1 MVDKKE
7 QNRKAQQKET
17 AGLFTEIPPSLVPRL
32 GEYLLQKGLIKPDGL
47 QRALS
52 YQTAK
57 STPDNPIP
65 LGQALLDLGL
75 IDRDKLDRA
84 ILKQSLSLQS
94 ALEEANRTLEER
106 VQQRTLDLEKR
117 LIEIQTAAEITQLA
131 ITADSKQE
139 MFKRVVDL
147 LVARFHFYLVSIF
160 LMDEGSQ
167 YAILVEAA
175 GEASAGQ
182 AAEEIKKRGCRILV
196 NSRSMVGFV
205 AAENEIRVTTDV
217 SEEFY
222 YLADEFLPDTRSE
235 ASIPISN
242 GESVWGV
249 LDIQQSDVDGSLP
262 DQPFSLEMLTV
273 LQAIAN
279 HLAANMRNF
288 RLLENTQARVQEETA
303 LFQASHLIAE
313 ASSTN
318 EVLSAAC
325 QALNEALV
333 PSIILMTD
341 GNVMRVEA
349 VGGGRGS
356 PQSSSNLDPKE
367 IRIQSTR
374 QDFDELFADG
384 SALLDFDFN
393 QEVDFP
399 ACVLEVPSQLKWKTA
414 AFIPVKRHGKIE
426 VVFILG
432 TQQVGSLNQSSLQ
445 SFAGLA
451 ELTST
456 ALNKLSAQRIMEKR
470 LDALQTL
477 NSISQA
483 VSIETDIDGL
493 YQVVHREVNRL
504 LGEVD
509 FLIATYDPTKNTIK
523 IPYMYESG
531 SYLQYEPFPLG
542 EGLTSVLINTR
553 QPLLLVENTEKRAEE
568 LGAKVLGKPAKSWLG
583 VPLLVAG
590 EVIGA
595 LIVQDLEREMR
606 FDEDDQRIL
615 STLASQVAVAIR
627 NTHLLENM
635 NLQAERERQLF
646 QITSKIR
653 AASDM
658 QAILETTATELSKAL
673 KARRAEI
680 KIGLKDD

>member
-7 QNRKAQQKET
+7 QYGKAQRKET

-32 GEYLLQKGLIKPDGL
+32 GEYLLQKRLIKAEGL
-47 QRALS
+47 ERALN
-52 YQTAK
+52 YQAAK
-57 STPDNPIP
+57 STPDHPIP
-65 LGQALLDLGL
+65 LGKALLDLGL
-75 IDRDKLDRA
+75 IDRNVLDRA

-106 VQQRTLDLEKR
+106 VQQRTQDLEKR
-117 LIEIQTAAEITQLA
+117 LVEIQTAAEITQLA
-131 ITADSKQE
+131 ITANSPQE

-147 LVARFHFYLVSIF
+147 LVERFHFYMASIF
-160 LMDEGSQ
+160 LVDEGSQ
-167 YAILVEAA
+167 YAVLVEAA
-175 GEASAGQ
+175 GKASAGQ
-182 AAEEIKKRGCRILV
+182 AAEEIKKRGCRIAV

-205 AAENEIRVTTDV
+205 AAENEMRVTKDV

-222 YLADEFLPDTRSE
+222 YLADEFLPDTNSE

-242 GESVWGV
+242 GETVWGV

-262 DQPFSLEMLTV
+262 DQQFSLEILTV
-273 LQAIAN
+273 LKTIAN
-279 HLAANMRNF
+279 HIAANMRNF
-288 RLLENTQARVQEETA
+288 RLLENAQARVQEEAA

-313 ASSTN
+313 AKSVD
-318 EVLSAAC
+318 EVLTAVC
-325 QALNEALV
+325 QAFNAALV
-333 PSIILMTD
+333 PSIILVTE
-341 GNVMRVEA
+341 GNFIRVEA
-349 VGGGRGS
+349 VCGGSGKPESGI
-356 PQSSSNLDPKE
+356 NLDPKD

-374 QDFDELFADG
+374 PDFEELFAEG
-384 SALLDFDFN
+384 STLLKFDFG
-393 QEVDFP
+393 QEVDYP
-399 ACVLEVPSQLKWKTA
+399 ACVFEVPSLLKWKTA
-414 AFIPVKRHGKIE
+414 AFIPVRRQGKIE
-426 VVFILG
+426 VVFVFG
-432 TQQVGSLNQSSLQ
+432 AQQGALLNQASLQ

-477 NSISQA
+477 SSISQA
-483 VSIETDIDGL
+483 VSIETDIEGL
-493 YQVVHREVNRL
+493 YQVIHREVNRL
-504 LGEVD
+504 MGEVD
-509 FLIATYDPTKNTIK
+509 FLIATYDPTNNTIK
-523 IPYMYESG
+523 IPYMYEGG
-531 SYLQYEPFPLG
+531 SFLKYEPFPLG
-542 EGLTSVLINTR
+542 EGLTSILINTR
-553 QPLLLVENTEKRAEE
+553 QPLLLIENTEIKAKE

-595 LIVQDLEREMR
+595 MIVQDLEREMR
-606 FDEDDQRIL
+606 FDEDDQRML

-635 NLQAERERQLF
+635 HLQAERERQLY

-680 KIGLKDD
+680 KIGLEDE

>member
-7 QNRKAQQKET
+7 QNKKAQRKDT

-32 GEYLLQKGLIKPDGL
+32 GEYLLQKRLIKADGL
-47 QRALS
+47 QRALN
-52 YQTAK
+52 YQSTK
-57 STPDNPIP
+57 SIPGNPIP

-75 IDRDKLDRA
+75 IDRDELDRA
-84 ILKQSLSLQS
+84 ILRQSLSLQA

-106 VQQRTLDLEKR
+106 VEQRTLDLEKR
-117 LIEIQTAAEITQLA
+117 LVEIQTAAEITQLA

-139 MFKRVVDL
+139 MFKRVVNL
-147 LVARFHFYLVSIF
+147 LVDRFHFYLVSIF
-160 LMDEGSQ
+160 LIEEGSQ
-167 YAILVEAA
+167 HVVLVEAA
-175 GEASAGQ
+175 GKASAGQ
-182 AAEEIKKRGCRILV
+182 SAEEIKKRGCRILV

-205 AAENEIRVTTDV
+205 AAENEIRVTKDV

-242 GESVWGV
+242 GKSVWGV
-249 LDIQQSDVDGSLP
+249 LDIQQSDLDGSQS

-273 LQAIAN
+273 LQTIAN
-279 HLAANMRNF
+279 HIAANMRNF
-288 RLLENTQARVQEETA
+288 KLLENTQARVQEEAA

-318 EVLSAAC
+318 EVLTAVC
-325 QALNEALV
+325 QAFNAALV
-333 PSIILMTD
+333 PSIILMAD
-341 GNVMRVEA
+341 GNFLRVEA
-349 VGGGRGS
+349 ACGGSGS
-356 PQSSSNLDPKE
+356 PQPEVNLDPKD

-374 QDFDELFADG
+374 QDFEELFADG
-384 SALLDFDFN
+384 VSLLDFDFG
-393 QEVDFP
+393 QELDYP
-399 ACVLEVPSQLKWKTA
+399 ACVLEVSSQLKWRTA
-414 AFIPVKRHGKIE
+414 SFIPVRRQGKIE
-426 VVFILG
+426 VVFIFG
-432 TQQVGSLNQSSLQ
+432 NQQEGFVNQSSLQ

-477 NSISQA
+477 SSISQA
-483 VSIETDIDGL
+483 VSIETDIEGL

-504 LGEVD
+504 MGEVD
-509 FLIATYDPTKNTIK
+509 FLIATYDPTNNTIK

-531 SYLQYEPFPLG
+531 SFLTSEPFPLG
-542 EGLTSVLINTR
+542 EGLTSILINTR
-553 QPLLLVENTEKRAEE
+553 QSLLLVENTESRAKE

-635 NLQAERERQLF
+635 NLQAEREKQLF

-680 KIGLKDD
+680 KIGLEND